1 MSNENQGTAEAATAA
16 EGTASTNSTN
26 KTTSPVLEPIA
37 PLNTSNSTHVDT
49 DPDGLE
55 FSEGAFFAEVLEDG
69 DCGVWMAATSNTD
82 GLDFNDDNSSSSEE
96 TDPEF
101 GECMFCNA
109 RGFVHNMCS
118 ECDSMFYPLSDPMFS
133 PRSDSPPDDDSSGR
147 PAVQEELDP
156 ALDPVRREIMA
167 AFSTDRVS
175 DNDVRGF
182 LDTLGPHSRTVLTEQ
197 QTDLGEEAMEPARR
211 RT

>member
-55 FSEGAFFAEVLEDG
+55 FSEGAFIA
-69 DCGVWMAATSNTD
+69 GVWMAATSNTD

-96 TDPEF
+96 TGPEF
-101 GECMFCNA
+101 GECMFCHA

-167 AFSTDRVS
+167 AFNTDRVS

-182 LDTLGPHSRTVLTEQ
+182 LATLGPHSRTVLTKQ